1 MHNTRMSEL
10 VMKVNV
16 SEVLPEF
23 HDIDPP
29 TQPPGAEKHMKL
41 GECRKW
47 MMEWPKTQIRLGD
60 VLHGVRRTGGATSRP
75 RPPVVRPPSRRPQK
89 AVADEPAPQAA
100 VWKEPPVAATTVW
113 KLPPVVASTGRKLPP
128 VVATTNRRSSPPPT
142 ATNSC
147 WERLHRNRPRLVLTF
162 RIPRLFDFPD

>member
-1 MHNTRMSEL
+1 MHAWCTTCVDSQDMPCILLHRVGVGGELKEVATAKIIQPLTRDMHNTRMSEV

-41 GECRKW
+41 GECGKW
-47 MMEWPKTQIRLGD
+47 MMEWPKTQICLGD

-75 RPPVVRPPSRRPQK
+75 QPPVIRPPSRRPQK
-89 AVADEPAPQAA
+89 AVADEPA
-100 VWKEPPVAATTVW
+100 
-113 KLPPVVASTGRKLPP
+113 RR
-128 VVATTNRRSSPPPT
+128 NRRSPPPPAGSYRRVT
-142 ATNSC
+142 
-147 WERLHRNRPRLVLTF
+147 PRFSLTGF
-162 RIPRLFDFPD
+162 SEKGVN